1 MSDHLHELLQAV
13 RDGSVSV
20 EQAELELKKA
30 PFEDLGYAKIDLHR
44 ALRQG
49 AAEVIYGA
57 GKTPEQIARIA
68 AALREEFPKANKGTV
83 SMALHTNDY
92 GVKFCTRA
100 QEIYDAV
107 TQQKPRRPHRV
118 KPIRLQCRLTESTAQ
133 RVKQALERNGIAS
146 MQTFLESLVLA
157 WLAQSECFTTWT
169 EKGESAAG
177 GDDTDSAY
185 RKNNLASN
193 STAKEADLSSAQN
206 VPLS

>member
-1 MSDHLHELLQAV
+1 MNDT
-13 RDGSVSV
+13 R
-20 EQAELELKKA
+20 
-30 PFEDLGYAKIDLHR
+30 YM
-44 ALRQG
+44 
-49 AAEVIYGA
+49 
-57 GKTPEQIARIA
+57 TIA

-107 TQQKPRRPHRV
+107 TQQKPRRPRRV

-157 WLAQSECFTTWT
+157 WLAQSE
-169 EKGESAAG
+169 SAAG
-177 GDDTDSAY
+177 GDDTDDAY

-193 STAKEADLSSAQN
+193 STAKEADLSSDP
-206 VPLS
+206 V

>member
-1 MSDHLHELLQAV
+1 MND
-13 RDGSVSV
+13 
-20 EQAELELKKA
+20 
-30 PFEDLGYAKIDLHR
+30 
-44 ALRQG
+44 
-49 AAEVIYGA
+49 
-57 GKTPEQIARIA
+57 ARYTAIV

-107 TQQKPRRPHRV
+107 TQQKRRRENRV

-157 WLAQSECFTTWT
+157 WLSQI
-169 EKGESAAG
+169 ESAAG
-177 GDDTDSAY
+177 WDESDSAY
-185 RKNNLASN
+185 RKNNRDYP
-193 STAKEADLSSAQN
+193 TTEEADLSSAE
-206 VPLS
+206 

>member
-1 MSDHLHELLQAV
+1 MNDTRYTA
-13 RDGSVSV
+13 
-20 EQAELELKKA
+20 
-30 PFEDLGYAKIDLHR
+30 
-44 ALRQG
+44 
-49 AAEVIYGA
+49 
-57 GKTPEQIARIA
+57 IA

-92 GVKFCTRA
+92 GVKFCARA

-107 TQQKPRRPHRV
+107 TQRKPRRPHRV

-157 WLAQSECFTTWT
+157 WLAQSESSTTWA

-177 GDDTDSAY
+177 GDDTDDAY
-185 RKNNLASN
+185 RKNNLALN
-193 STAKEADLSSAQN
+193 STAKEAELSSVQN
-206 VPLS
+206 VPRP

>member
-1 MSDHLHELLQAV
+1 MNDTRYTA
-13 RDGSVSV
+13 
-20 EQAELELKKA
+20 
-30 PFEDLGYAKIDLHR
+30 
-44 ALRQG
+44 
-49 AAEVIYGA
+49 
-57 GKTPEQIARIA
+57 IA

-92 GVKFCTRA
+92 GVKFCARA

-107 TQQKPRRPHRV
+107 TQRKPRRPRRV

-157 WLAQSECFTTWT
+157 WLAQSECSTTWA

-177 GDDTDSAY
+177 GDGTDDARK
-185 RKNNLASN
+185 RKNNHYPHDTTNL
-193 STAKEADLSSAQN
+193 K
-206 VPLS
+206 

>member
-1 MSDHLHELLQAV
+1 MND
-13 RDGSVSV
+13 
-20 EQAELELKKA
+20 
-30 PFEDLGYAKIDLHR
+30 
-44 ALRQG
+44 
-49 AAEVIYGA
+49 
-57 GKTPEQIARIA
+57 ARYTAIV

-107 TQQKPRRPHRV
+107 TQQKRRRANRV

-157 WLAQSECFTTWT
+157 QLAQSE
-169 EKGESAAG
+169 SAAG
-177 GDDTDSAY
+177 WDESDSAY

-193 STAKEADLSSAQN
+193 STANEEELSSGHN
-206 VPLS
+206 VPLP

>member
-1 MSDHLHELLQAV
+1 MNDTRYTAIV
-13 RDGSVSV
+13 
-20 EQAELELKKA
+20 
-30 PFEDLGYAKIDLHR
+30 
-44 ALRQG
+44 
-49 AAEVIYGA
+49 
-57 GKTPEQIARIA
+57 

-157 WLAQSECFTTWT
+157 WLAQCECSTTWAQS
-169 EKGESAAG
+169 ESAAG
-177 GDDTDSAY
+177 WDESDSASS
-185 RKNNLASN
+185 RKNNRDYP
-193 STAKEADLSSAQN
+193 TTEGVELSSAE
-206 VPLS
+206 

>member
-1 MSDHLHELLQAV
+1 MNDTRYTA
-13 RDGSVSV
+13 
-20 EQAELELKKA
+20 
-30 PFEDLGYAKIDLHR
+30 
-44 ALRQG
+44 
-49 AAEVIYGA
+49 
-57 GKTPEQIARIA
+57 IA

-107 TQQKPRRPHRV
+107 TQRKPRRPRRV

-157 WLAQSECFTTWT
+157 WLAQSE
-169 EKGESAAG
+169 SAAG
-177 GDDTDSAY
+177 GDDTDDALK
-185 RKNNLASN
+185 RKNNHYPHD
-193 STAKEADLSSAQN
+193 TTQEGCLSSVQN
-206 VPLS
+206 VPLP

>member
-1 MSDHLHELLQAV
+1 MNDTRYTA
-13 RDGSVSV
+13 
-20 EQAELELKKA
+20 
-30 PFEDLGYAKIDLHR
+30 
-44 ALRQG
+44 
-49 AAEVIYGA
+49 
-57 GKTPEQIARIA
+57 IA
-68 AALREEFPKANKGTV
+68 AALREEFPKATKGTV

-107 TQQKPRRPHRV
+107 TQQKPRKPRRV

-157 WLAQSECFTTWT
+157 WLAQSE
-169 EKGESAAG
+169 SAAG
-177 GDDTDSAY
+177 GDDTDDAY

-193 STAKEADLSSAQN
+193 STAKEADLSSGKN
-206 VPLS
+206 VPLP

>member
-1 MSDHLHELLQAV
+1 MNDTRYTA
-13 RDGSVSV
+13 
-20 EQAELELKKA
+20 
-30 PFEDLGYAKIDLHR
+30 I
-44 ALRQG
+44 
-49 AAEVIYGA
+49 
-57 GKTPEQIARIA
+57 T

-92 GVKFCTRA
+92 GVKFCARA

-107 TQQKPRRPHRV
+107 TQKKPRRPRRV

-157 WLAQSECFTTWT
+157 WLAQCECSTTWAQS
-169 EKGESAAG
+169 ESAAG

-185 RKNNLASN
+185 RKNNRDYP
-193 STAKEADLSSAQN
+193 TTEEAKKSSAE
-206 VPLS
+206 

>member
-1 MSDHLHELLQAV
+1 MNDTRYTAIV
-13 RDGSVSV
+13 
-20 EQAELELKKA
+20 
-30 PFEDLGYAKIDLHR
+30 
-44 ALRQG
+44 
-49 AAEVIYGA
+49 
-57 GKTPEQIARIA
+57 

-92 GVKFCTRA
+92 GVRFCTRA

-107 TQQKPRRPHRV
+107 TQQKPRRANRV

-157 WLAQSECFTTWT
+157 WLAQCECSTTWAQS
-169 EKGESAAG
+169 ESAAG

-185 RKNNLASN
+185 RKNNLASDF
-193 STAKEADLSSAQN
+193 TAKEADLSSGHN
-206 VPLS
+206 VPLP

>member
-1 MSDHLHELLQAV
+1 MNDTRYTA
-13 RDGSVSV
+13 
-20 EQAELELKKA
+20 
-30 PFEDLGYAKIDLHR
+30 
-44 ALRQG
+44 
-49 AAEVIYGA
+49 
-57 GKTPEQIARIA
+57 IA

-100 QEIYDAV
+100 QEIYDTV
-107 TQQKPRRPHRV
+107 TQQKPRRPRRV

-157 WLAQSECFTTWT
+157 WLAQSESSTTWA

-177 GDDTDSAY
+177 GDGTDDARK
-185 RKNNLASN
+185 RKNNHYPHDTTNL
-193 STAKEADLSSAQN
+193 K
-206 VPLS
+206 